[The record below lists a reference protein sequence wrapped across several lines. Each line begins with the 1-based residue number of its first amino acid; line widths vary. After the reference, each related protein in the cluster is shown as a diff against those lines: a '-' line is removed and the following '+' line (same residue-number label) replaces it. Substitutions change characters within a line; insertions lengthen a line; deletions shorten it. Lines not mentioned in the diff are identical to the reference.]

1 MQTFDYSHQ
10 SAPGIDQVGGG
21 PITIDYE
28 HGRAPV
34 PEGAPPMQ
42 EHDPTIPLVPYYDLP
57 AGLMVPLVKVRMHK
71 IWNKL
76 IKLWKKSFCYGYHN
90 LYTYSINK
98 IPYQDVIGHPIFQ

>member
-1 MQTFDYSHQ
+1 
-10 SAPGIDQVGGG
+10 
-21 PITIDYE
+21 
-28 HGRAPV
+28 
-34 PEGAPPMQ
+34 MQ

-76 IKLWKKSFCYGYHN
+76 IKLWKKYFCYGYHN

-98 IPYQDVIGHPIFQ
+98 IPYQDVIGHPIFEQDAKFDIRASYFKLECPISY